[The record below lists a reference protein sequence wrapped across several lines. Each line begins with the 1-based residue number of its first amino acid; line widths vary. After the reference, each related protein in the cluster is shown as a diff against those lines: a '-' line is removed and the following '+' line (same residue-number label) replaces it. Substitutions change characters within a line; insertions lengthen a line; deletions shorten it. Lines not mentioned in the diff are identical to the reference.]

1 MAVSLKQWALSLK
14 RGAILAPLFVAIAGG
29 LVVTRIDKVSGR
41 ATEAQLTGGLRSIN
55 PLGIK
60 PQQIISI
67 KNSGETRITNL
78 SIKIMTPYEPRE
90 ISCDTYSRPIFHSEE
105 FSYVIV
111 LSNFSQGEAIE
122 CFLVNKGI
130 RAEDVRISANETK
143 AMTLAS
149 LKSIGEHP

>member
-14 RGAILAPLFVAIAGG
+14 RGTILAPLFVAIAGG

-41 ATEAQLTGGLRSIN
+41 AAEAQLTGGLRSIN

-90 ISCDTYSRPIFHSEE
+90 ISCDTYSRPSFHSEE
-105 FSYVIV
+105 LSYVII

-130 RAEDVRISANETK
+130 RPEDVRISANETK